1 MWVWLSVCSAVLLG
15 IYDVEKK
22 QALKKNSVL
31 WVLLGATAL
40 SALFLCP
47 FLSSG
52 PIEDHLSLVFKA
64 VLVSS
69 SWISGL
75 VALKLLPLTTAS
87 TIKASRPMFVVIF
100 SIILFGERLSLLQW
114 AGVALVM
121 AALLLLARS
130 SKKEGISFTSDKGIA
145 WMVVSVLTGA
155 ASALYDKYI
164 LGHLQPMFVQS
175 WTNVYITI
183 VLALLILLQYLRF
196 RKGQAASAAAMGTA
210 AGSGSVSA
218 SAGGSASI
226 AVGPAGDSAAEVV
239 SVSATAGTPA
249 DSAVGAGSSAAG
261 TPADSAAAG
270 AGRTGGFQKF
280 RWDWRLV
287 LIAVL
292 ITISDAFYFYAVKD
306 EGALLSVIS
315 MIRRSSVVIT
325 FIFGALLF
333 KENHIKDKA
342 VDLAILLAGLA
353 LLLFASR

>member
-1 MWVWLSVCSAVLLG
+1 MWVWLSVCSAFLLG

-31 WVLLGATAL
+31 WVLLGATAM

-47 FLSSG
+47 FLSRG
-52 PIEDHLSLVFKA
+52 PLEDHLSLVLKA

-114 AGVALVM
+114 GGVVLVM
-121 AALLLLARS
+121 AALFLLARS

-155 ASALYDKYI
+155 ASALYDKHI

-175 WTNVYITI
+175 WTNVYITV
-183 VLALLILLQYLRF
+183 VLGILILLKYLRG
-196 RKGQAASAAAMGTA
+196 K
-210 AGSGSVSA
+210 
-218 SAGGSASI
+218 
-226 AVGPAGDSAAEVV
+226 P
-239 SVSATAGTPA
+239 
-249 DSAVGAGSSAAG
+249 
-261 TPADSAAAG
+261 
-270 AGRTGGFQKF
+270 GFQGF
-280 RWDWRLV
+280 RWDWRLP

-342 VDLAILLAGLA
+342 VDLAVLLAGLA

>member
-31 WVLLGATAL
+31 WVLLGATAM

-52 PIEDHLSLVFKA
+52 PIEDHLSLVLKA
-64 VLVSS
+64 FLVTS
-69 SWISGL
+69 SWVSGL

-87 TIKASRPMFVVIF
+87 TIKASRPMFVVVF

-155 ASALYDKYI
+155 ASALYDKHI

-175 WTNVYITI
+175 WTNVYITG
-183 VLALLILLQYLRF
+183 VLGMLLLVQYLKYR
-196 RKGQAASAAAMGTA
+196 RARA
-210 AGSGSVSA
+210 
-218 SAGGSASI
+218 
-226 AVGPAGDSAAEVV
+226 
-239 SVSATAGTPA
+239 
-249 DSAVGAGSSAAG
+249 AVGAASWSVDGVADGAASG
-261 TPADSAAAG
+261 NASGAASRPVDVA
-270 AGRTGGFQKF
+270 ASGFQRF
-280 RWDWRLV
+280 RWDWRIPV
-287 LIAVL
+287 IAVL

>member
-15 IYDVEKK
+15 FYDVEKK

-31 WVLLGATAL
+31 WVLLGATAM

-47 FLSSG
+47 FLSRGSV
-52 PIEDHLSLVFKA
+52 EDHLSLVLKA

-75 VALKLLPLTTAS
+75 IALKLLPITTAS

-114 AGVALVM
+114 AGVVLVM

-130 SKKEGISFTSDKGIA
+130 SKKEGISFSSDKGIA
-145 WMVVSVLTGA
+145 WMVISVLTGA
-155 ASALYDKYI
+155 ASALYDKHI

-175 WTNVYITI
+175 WTNVYITL
-183 VLALLILLQYLRF
+183 VLGLLLLVKYLRS
-196 RKGQAASAAAMGTA
+196 RRLRTAAVSFGTA
-210 AGSGSVSA
+210 DG
-218 SAGGSASI
+218 
-226 AVGPAGDSAAEVV
+226 
-239 SVSATAGTPA
+239 
-249 DSAVGAGSSAAG
+249 
-261 TPADSAAAG
+261 AAAG
-270 AGRTGGFQKF
+270 ATDGVVADSGAGAKADFEAGTAPEASETGFQRF
-280 RWDWRLV
+280 RWDWRLP

-292 ITISDAFYFYAVKD
+292 ITISDACYFYAIKD
-306 EGALLSVIS
+306 DGALLSVIS

-325 FIFGALLF
+325 FLFGALLF

-342 VDLAILLAGLA
+342 VDLTVLLAGLA